1 MSKLNSSIK
10 SLSVATPYRYAIGVS
25 VLIVICI
32 MLVLASFYFQS
43 YNSLET
49 QAKQQLRTDSRL
61 LSAFP
66 KQLNQLKNI
75 YQDDYIITLEK
86 PIPIAWQ
93 KRLQNNVIKLSDTDI
108 KQLQWQTLGLSSG
121 TLVTVTDSPSGQVL
135 LAKQINH
142 HGFLRLL
149 LKSLIYL
156 FIAIFLIML
165 IYSFI
170 ISSRMAR
177 RIAQIDSTA
186 QEIMNG
192 NRQKRIPIRPEQR
205 DEYTQLSVTLN
216 SMLDRMD
223 TLVRDLRQ
231 VNNNIAHD
239 LKTPLNRLRSRLE
252 IALLHPTDNDYT
264 EILADSIEDIDEL
277 LNIFNA
283 LLLIGNLDSDSR
295 NYQLTQEN
303 ASELLQNLGE
313 LYQAIA
319 EEKQHQFTINIT
331 DNVNLLMN
339 KTLFSQAIS
348 NLLDNAIKYT
358 PNGGYIDLT
367 MKTHHDTTI
376 ITITDNGIG
385 IPASQREKV
394 FERFTRLD
402 QSRQLP
408 GTGLGMALV
417 KSIMKIHHAN
427 IHLYDN
433 QPTGLRIE
441 IQLRKQD

>member
-10 SLSVATPYRYAIGVS
+10 SLSVATPYRYAISVS

-75 YQDDYIITLEK
+75 YQDDYIITLKK

-93 KRLQNNVIKLSDTDI
+93 KRLQNNVVKLSDTDI
-108 KQLQWQTLGLSSG
+108 KQLHWQELGLSSG

-142 HGFLRLL
+142 HDFLRLL

-186 QEIMNG
+186 KEIMHG

-252 IALLHPTDNDYT
+252 IALLHPADNDYT

-331 DNVNLLMN
+331 DNVFLLMN

-358 PNGGYIDLT
+358 PNGGNIDLT
-367 MKTHHDTTI
+367 LKTHNDTVI
-376 ITITDNGIG
+376 ITITDSGIG

-427 IHLYDN
+427 IHLSDN
-433 QPTGLRIE
+433 QPSGLKVE
-441 IQLRKQD
+441 IQLRK